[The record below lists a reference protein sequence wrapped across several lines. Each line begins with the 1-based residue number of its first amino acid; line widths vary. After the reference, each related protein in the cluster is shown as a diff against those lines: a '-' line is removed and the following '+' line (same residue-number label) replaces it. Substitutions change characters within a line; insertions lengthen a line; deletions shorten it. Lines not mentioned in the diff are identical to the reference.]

1 MEGSCFMDDSCCCKR
16 IGSEIEC
23 RRRSSS
29 FETRTPRRL
38 ETLSPFDLPG
48 MKIPGTSSSRR
59 RGKTTTFRGG
69 SEPEPPGTSE
79 IVFRRALS
87 SDSSGDEPRRDM
99 SGNPG
104 RKNEE
109 VWPDPDFLLLLPP
122 PPALPLLSLELLP
135 LLTMVGTTMT
145 VGESL
150 P

>member
-1 MEGSCFMDDSCCCKR
+1 MEGSCFMDDSCCCKS

-29 FETRTPRRL
+29 LEIRTPRRF
-38 ETLSPFDLPG
+38 ETLSPFERPG

-69 SEPEPPGTSE
+69 SPGPSE
-79 IVFRRALS
+79 IVFRSALS

-104 RKNEE
+104 RKKEE
-109 VWPDPDFLLLLPP
+109 VCPEPDFLLLLPP
-122 PPALPLLSLELLP
+122 PPTAPLPLVSLELLP
-135 LLTMVGTTMT
+135 TQGATTTT
-145 VGESL
+145 VVES
-150 P
+150 PP